1 MKKQLS
7 LLALMCSSAVYAEQT
22 PKNIIY
28 MIGDGMGPAYTTA
41 YRYYKDDPTTKE
53 IEKTVFD
60 SILTG
65 MAHTYPDDHT
75 YVTDSAASATA
86 LSSGHKSYNGAI
98 AVDTNKKPVKTM
110 LEIAKEKG
118 MITALVATSQINHA
132 TPASFAAH
140 NESRRNYDEIAN
152 DYIDNKIAGKL
163 PVDLMLGGGTDF
175 FIREDRDLVAEFKAA
190 GYQYS
195 DNFNELANIKQIPAI
210 GLYAPSGMP
219 FALDE
224 NPTRLAKMTNKALNL
239 LDNTKSDGF
248 FVMIEGSQIDWCGHA
263 NDIACAMAEMDDFA
277 KSIEL
282 AKAYIDKN
290 PNTLLVV
297 TADHSTG
304 GLTIGAHGQ
313 YKWETDVIK
322 GVKATSGKLT
332 KLLLNASN
340 LQPVWEEHTGIAF
353 TPENKVKLEQAKKM
367 GVKPLNLAI
376 KDIISKASFTG
387 WTTGGHTAV
396 DVQIFAYGKGAN
408 DFVGSMNNTDIADKL
423 IGYINKN

>member
-75 YVTDSAASATA
+75 VVTDSAASATA

-163 PVDLMLGGGTDF
+163 PVDLMLGGGTQY

-195 DNFNELANIKQIPAI
+195 DNFSELANIKQIPAI

-224 NPTRLAKMTNKALNL
+224 NPNRLSKMTNKALNL

-290 PNTLLVV
+290 PDTLLVV

-304 GLTIGAHGQ
+304 GLTLGAHGQ
-313 YKWETDVIK
+313 YKWETEVIK
-322 GVKATSGKLT
+322 GVKATAGKLT
-332 KLLLNASN
+332 KLLFDASN
-340 LQPVWEEHTGIAF
+340 LQPVWEENTKIAF

-408 DFVGSMNNTDIADKL
+408 DFAGSMNNTDIADKL
-423 IGYINKN
+423 IHYIDKN

>member
-53 IEKTVFD
+53 VEKTVFD

-75 YVTDSAASATA
+75 VVTDSAASATA

-163 PVDLMLGGGTDF
+163 PVDLMLGGGTKY

-195 DNFNELANIKQIPAI
+195 GNFNELANIKQIPAI

-224 NPTRLAKMTNKALNL
+224 NPARLAKMTNKALNL

-322 GVKATSGKLT
+322 GVKATAGTLT
-332 KLLLNASN
+332 KLLLDASN

-367 GVKPLNLAI
+367 GEKPLNLAI

>member
-1 MKKQLS
+1 MA
-7 LLALMCSSAVYAEQT
+7 LLCSSSLYAEQA

-41 YRYYKDDPTTKE
+41 YRYYKDDATTKQ
-53 IEKTVFD
+53 IENTVFD
-60 SILTG
+60 TILMG

-98 AVDTNKKPVKTM
+98 AVDTDKKPVKTM

-132 TPASFAAH
+132 TPASFASH

-163 PVDLMLGGGTDF
+163 PVDLMLGGGTKY
-175 FIREDRDLVAEFKAA
+175 FIREDRNLVEEFKDA
-190 GYQYS
+190 GYHYS
-195 DNFNELANIKQIPAI
+195 YEFSSLSDIKQLPAL
-210 GLYAPSGMP
+210 GLYAPVGMP
-219 FALDE
+219 YALDE
-224 NPTRLAKMTNKALNL
+224 NPTRLAKMTNKALTL
-239 LDNTKSDGF
+239 LDKNKKDGF
-248 FVMIEGSQIDWCGHA
+248 FVMVEGSQIDWCGHA

-290 PNTLLVV
+290 PDTLLVV

-304 GLTIGAHGQ
+304 GLSIGAHGQ

-322 GVKATSGKLT
+322 GVKATATTLT
-332 KLLLNASN
+332 ALLLQSSDIKT
-340 LQPVWEEHTGIAF
+340 VWQENTNIEF
-353 TPENKVKLEQAKKM
+353 SPQNKVKLEQAKKL
-367 GVKPLNLAI
+367 GEKALNLVV
-376 KDIISKASFTG
+376 KDIINKASFTG

-396 DVQIFAYGKGAN
+396 DVQVFAYGTGASE
-408 DFVGSMNNTDIADKL
+408 FTGSIDNVEIADKL
-423 IGYINKN
+423 INFINN